1 MLYSLV
7 NENDPILH
15 KVAEPWDFNNP
26 ILDINELFDEMIRIM
41 QESKGI
47 GLAAPQIGIST
58 RVFIFGVEP
67 YMVTI
72 CINPKILSVEDQV
85 KDVEGCLS
93 FPGLYLPI
101 VRYNKIVVEFYG
113 LNGDKIQ
120 RDYSGLLAVAF
131 QHEVDHLDGITFD
144 SKVSKLVLDVN
155 LRKRKKRS

>member
-1 MLYSLV
+1 MKKSISLILILVLTNILYSQPFQNV
-7 NENDPILH
+7 QIDNTGSPE
-15 KVAEPWDFNNP
+15 EP
-26 ILDINELFDEMIRIM
+26 
-41 QESKGI
+41 S
-47 GLAAPQIGIST
+47 
-58 RVFIFGVEP
+58 
-67 YMVTI
+67 I